1 MSMRSLTMSHIRFFF
16 SVALFFLSTE
26 TFAQRK
32 EIREVDTNDRL
43 MKVVNLTMGRST
55 VLSFEN
61 KPVKVVSGNSNYFN
75 VEFVGNDLTLQPL
88 APVETNLFVYTEK
101 GTKFGF
107 LLKVGSVSL
116 YDDILYIKWKTQN
129 EILQKSLKPQKLLQS
144 FKLSI
149 GRDLEISVKR
159 FARLGEI
166 KSYFIDFEILNRGEK
181 LKTSS
186 VDVFVIRANQR
197 FIGQKL
203 IFEKDEIKKDEIIR
217 GRLLTRIEQA
227 QDFSFIVKVNGKE
240 VRSIVTKDYL

>member
-1 MSMRSLTMSHIRFFF
+1 MSLVRIAF
-16 SVALFFLSTE
+16 SAVLLCFSIE
-26 TFAQRK
+26 TYAQRK
-32 EIREVDTNDRL
+32 EVREVDTNDRL

-55 VLSFEN
+55 VLSFEH

-107 LLKVGSVSL
+107 LLKVGSASI

-129 EILQKSLKPQKLLQS
+129 EILMKSLKPQKILQA
-144 FKLSI
+144 FKLSL
-149 GRDLEISVKR
+149 GRDLEIRVKR
-159 FARLGEI
+159 FSRLGEM
-166 KSYFIDFEILNRGEK
+166 KTYLFDFEILNKGEK

-186 VDVFVIRANQR
+186 LDIFISRANHR

-203 IFEKDEIKKDEIIR
+203 IFEKEEVKKDEVTRVRI
-217 GRLLTRIEQA
+217 LARIEQA
-227 QDFSFIVKVNGKE
+227 QDFSFSAKVNGKE
-240 VRSIVTKDYL
+240 VKSIITKDYL

>member
-1 MSMRSLTMSHIRFFF
+1 MNLVKILL
-16 SVALFFLSTE
+16 SVVMFAYSIQ

-55 VLSFEN
+55 VLSFQE

-107 LLKVGSVSL
+107 LLRVGPSSI
-116 YDDILYIKWKTQN
+116 YDDILYVKWKSQN
-129 EILQKSLKPQKLLQS
+129 EILMKRLKPQKLLQP
-144 FKLSI
+144 FKLFVSKE
-149 GRDLEISVKR
+149 LEISVKR
-159 FARLGEI
+159 FVRLGEI
-166 KSYFIDFEILNRGEK
+166 KTYLFDFEIVNKTEIK
-181 LKTSS
+181 LKLLSI
-186 VDVFVIRANQR
+186 DVFVSRLNQR

-203 IFEKDEIKKDEIIR
+203 VFEKEEAKKNEIIR
-217 GRLLTRIEQA
+217 ARLLTRIEQA
-227 QDFSFIVKVNGKE
+227 QDFSFIVKLNGKA
-240 VRSIVTKDYL
+240 VKSIINKDYL

>member
-1 MSMRSLTMSHIRFFF
+1 MNLARLILSLALSLFSLNSFALRS
-16 SVALFFLSTE
+16 
-26 TFAQRK
+26 

-55 VLSFEN
+55 VISFEH

-107 LLKVGSVSL
+107 LLKVGSVAL

-129 EILQKSLKPQKLLQS
+129 EIFQKSLKPQKLLQP
-144 FKLSI
+144 FKLSL
-149 GRDLEISVKR
+149 GRDLEINVKG
-159 FARLGEI
+159 FKRLGEI
-166 KSYFIDFEILNRGEK
+166 KSYYFDFELVNSGGK

-186 VDVFVIRANQR
+186 IDVFVSRANQR
-197 FIGQKL
+197 FTGQKL
-203 IFEKDEIKKDEIIR
+203 IYEKDEVKKDETTR
-217 GRLLTRIEQA
+217 ARLITRVEQA
-227 QDFSFIVKVNGKE
+227 TDFSFVVKINGKE
-240 VRSIVTKDYL
+240 VKTIITKDYL

>member
-1 MSMRSLTMSHIRFFF
+1 MNLARFILGLALSLFSLNSFALRS
-16 SVALFFLSTE
+16 
-26 TFAQRK
+26 

-55 VLSFEN
+55 VISFEH

-107 LLKVGSVSL
+107 LLKVGSIAL

-129 EILQKSLKPQKLLQS
+129 EIFQKSLKPQKLLQP
-144 FKLSI
+144 FKLSL
-149 GRDLEISVKR
+149 GRDLEINVKG
-159 FARLGEI
+159 FKRLGEI
-166 KSYFIDFEILNRGEK
+166 KSYYFDFQLVNSGEK

-186 VDVFVIRANQR
+186 IDVFVSRANQR
-197 FIGQKL
+197 FTGQKL
-203 IFEKDEIKKDEIIR
+203 IFEKDEVKKDETSR
-217 GRLLTRIEQA
+217 ARLITRVEQA
-227 QDFSFIVKVNGKE
+227 TDFSFVIKVNGKE
-240 VRSIVTKDYL
+240 VKTIITKDYL

>member
-1 MSMRSLTMSHIRFFF
+1 MSLVRLLLGVAIF
-16 SVALFFLSTE
+16 SFSIE

-55 VLSFEN
+55 VISFEH

-101 GTKFGF
+101 GAKFGF
-107 LLKVGSVSL
+107 LLKVGSASI
-116 YDDILYIKWKTQN
+116 YDDIIYIKWKTQS
-129 EILQKSLKPQKLLQS
+129 EILMKSLKPQKLLQP
-144 FKLSI
+144 FKLSL

-159 FARLGEI
+159 FSRLGEI
-166 KSYFIDFEILNRGEK
+166 KTYLIDFEILNKGEK

-186 VDVFVIRANQR
+186 VDVFVSRANQR
-197 FIGQKL
+197 FIGQKI
-203 IFEKDEIKKDEIIR
+203 IFEKEEIKKDEVTRVRI
-217 GRLLTRIEQA
+217 LTRIEQA
-227 QDFSFIVKVNGKE
+227 QDFSFTVKVNGKE
-240 VRSIVTKDYL
+240 VKSIITKDYL